1 MFTSWR
7 DVVRATTTALVVG
20 LAILAG
26 PRSAAAS
33 PSPAVS
39 YTNTL
44 IHQRADP
51 HIVKHTDGWYYFTAT
66 VPEYDRIILRRAET
80 IQGLSGAEEVVVWDR
95 DASGTGVG
103 YVWAPELH
111 HIDGKWYVHFAL
123 GIRDAFDIRPFVIEG
138 TGANPLT
145 ADWVEKGVVRTN
157 WETFSLDATTFV
169 ANGTRYLCWAQND
182 PTTGDS
188 GTSLLLAPME
198 NPWTLRLPAVVI
210 SRPEYPWERV
220 GHNVNEGAYVVE
232 RNGRLYM
239 PYSAAATDHNY
250 AVGMLSADADADLM
264 DPASWE
270 KASEPLFV
278 SNALTGQWGPGH
290 HTFTVSEDGLSD
302 LIVYHARNYSRVVG
316 EPLNNPDRHTRVQ
329 KVYWGADGTPDFG
342 IPVPD
347 GPTPFRFRSHNDETL
362 YTRHGADGGGPVS
375 LHLAADRPVRETQFR
390 VVSPGFAGEGT
401 VSLEAA
407 SHPGE
412 FLRDKN
418 GIVELAPQGDQDT
431 TPASASFVQVEGL
444 ADGEGV
450 SFALANDRAR
460 YIRSRADRL
469 LVVAPV
475 NGAGEAASLAT
486 FYTE

>member
-1 MFTSWR
+1 MLTSWR
-7 DVVRATTTALVVG
+7 DVVRATTALVLG
-20 LAILAG
+20 LTIVTG
-26 PRSAAAS
+26 PRYAAAS

-39 YTNTL
+39 YTSTL

-80 IQGLSGAEEVVVWDR
+80 IQGLSEAEEVVVWDR
-95 DASGTGVG
+95 DESR
-103 YVWAPELH
+103 
-111 HIDGKWYVHFAL
+111 WYVHFAL
-123 GIRDAFDIRPFVIEG
+123 GIREAFDIRPFVIEG
-138 TGANPLT
+138 TGENPLT
-145 ADWVEKGVVRTN
+145 AEWVEKGVVETN
-157 WETFSLDATTFV
+157 WDTFSLDATTFV

-198 NPWTLRLPAVVI
+198 NPWTLQLPAVVI

-220 GHNVNEGAYVVE
+220 GHNVNEGAYVIE

-250 AVGMLSADADADLM
+250 AVGLLSADADADLM
-264 DPASWE
+264 DPASWA
-270 KASEPLFV
+270 KSAEPLFA

-290 HTFTVSEDGLSD
+290 NSFTVSEDGLSD
-302 LIVYHARNYSRVVG
+302 LFVYHARNYSRVSG
-316 EPLNNPDRHTRVQ
+316 EPLDNPDRHTRVQ
-329 KVYWGADGTPDFG
+329 KVYWRADGTPDFG
-342 IPVPD
+342 IPVAD
-347 GPTPFRFRSHNDETL
+347 GPTPFRFRAHGDETL
-362 YTRHGADGGGPVS
+362 YIRHGADGGGPVS
-375 LHLAADRPVRETQFR
+375 LQLAADRPVRETQFR

-412 FLRDKN
+412 FLRNRN
-418 GIVELAPQGDQDT
+418 GIVELAPQGDEDT
-431 TPASASFVQVEGL
+431 TPASASFVQVAGL

-450 SFALANDRAR
+450 SFALASDPAR
-460 YIRSRADRL
+460 YIRGRPDRV

-475 NGAGEAASLAT
+475 NGGGEASLAT